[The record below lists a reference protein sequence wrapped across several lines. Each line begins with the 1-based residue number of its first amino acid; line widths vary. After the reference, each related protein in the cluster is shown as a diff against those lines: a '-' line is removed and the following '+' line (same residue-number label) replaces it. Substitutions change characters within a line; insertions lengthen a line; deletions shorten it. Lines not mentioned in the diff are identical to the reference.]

1 MALSLE
7 EIVEKCF
14 RALPAVFETGTVSPE
29 ADQALYAY
37 VQYWV
42 DLGSPR
48 ERVMLRCERL
58 LHSMH
63 ERAAIPAERARDV
76 PRTAAALSGLCSHH
90 FAGLSALRATRSK
103 TL

>member
-1 MALSLE
+1 MALNLE
-7 EIVEKCF
+7 EIIEKCF
-14 RALPAVFETGTVSPE
+14 RALPAAFETGNITPE

-48 ERVMLRCERL
+48 DRVMLRCERL

-63 ERAAIPAERARDV
+63 ERATISPDRVGDV
-76 PRTAAALSGLCSHH
+76 PRIAGALSGLCLHH
-90 FAGLSALRATRSK
+90 FAGLSALRAARTKMS
-103 TL
+103 

>member
-1 MALSLE
+1 MALNLE
-7 EIVEKCF
+7 EIIERCF
-14 RALPAVFETGTVSPE
+14 RSLPATFETGSVTPAAE
-29 ADQALYAY
+29 QALYAY

-42 DLGSPR
+42 NLGSPR
-48 ERVMLRCERL
+48 DRVMLRCERL

-63 ERAAIPAERARDV
+63 ERAEVPADREADV
-76 PRTAAALSGLCSHH
+76 PRVARALSDLCAHH

>member
-1 MALSLE
+1 MALTLE

-14 RALPAVFETGTVSPE
+14 RALPPVFETGRVTPE

-63 ERAAIPAERARDV
+63 ERAAIPANRAGDV
-76 PRTAAALSGLCSHH
+76 PRIAATLSGLCSHH